1 MQYVV
6 IGNLHMYL
14 NFRDYDRII
23 IVFRDPFLRA
33 MSPSNGLVIGFKFN
47 EQKIKDEWFM
57 KNFAKHM
64 RLMMPAWKIWFEEV
78 LQKEAEFC
86 LINYDEMKV
95 NLIKEL
101 NKVANFLGYEINE
114 ELEQCILKNQ
124 EGKFHRPENSKDEI
138 KKIMST
144 IPPGEL
150 ETYLKMEKDVLEM
163 LKNVSSC

>member
-1 MQYVV
+1 
-6 IGNLHMYL
+6 
-14 NFRDYDRII
+14 
-23 IVFRDPFLRA
+23 
-33 MSPSNGLVIGFKFN
+33 MSPSNGLVVGYTFN
-47 EQKIKDEWFM
+47 EQKIKDEWLM
-57 KNFAKHM
+57 KNFARHM

-101 NKVANFLGYEINE
+101 NKVGNFLGYEINE

-124 EGKFHRPENSKDEI
+124 EGKFRRPEKSKDEI

-150 ETYLKMEKDVLEM
+150 ETYFKMKKDVLEM